1 MCRVRTIDVG
11 DDPHAVATA
20 RREAAAQLDRW
31 ELDDLRPDA
40 ELLVSEL
47 VTNAVLH
54 SRGDVALTL
63 AVADGLLEVGV
74 SDPGRGLPPQRSLQG
89 GAAGPR
95 WTAEG
100 GRGLRLVDR
109 LSVEWGVV
117 ALARGKQVWFRL
129 EVGTG
134 WPHRTACPCGGEDL
148 ERLRLESGRWAV
160 AAPGPW
166 DDCAD

>member
-11 DDPHAVATA
+11 GDPHAVAAA
-20 RREAAAQLDRW
+20 RRATATQLGRW
-31 ELDDLRPDA
+31 ELDELLPDA

-54 SRGDVALTL
+54 SRGDVSLTL

-74 SDPGRGLPPQRSLQG
+74 TDPGPRLPPQRRLESRT
-89 GAAGPR
+89 AGPP

-117 ALARGKQVWFRL
+117 TLSQGKQVWFRL
-129 EVGTG
+129 DVGSG
-134 WPHRTACPCGGEDL
+134 WPHRTACPCAGEDL
-148 ERLRLESGRWAV
+148 GRVRLESGRWAV
-160 AAPGPW
+160 ATPGPW
-166 DDCAD
+166 DDDA

>member
-11 DDPHAVATA
+11 DDPYAVATA
-20 RREAAAQLDRW
+20 RRATVTQLDRW
-31 ELDDLRPDA
+31 ELDELLPDA

-54 SRGDVALTL
+54 SHGDVTLTL
-63 AVADGLLEVGV
+63 AVADGMLEVGV
-74 SDPGRGLPPQRSLQG
+74 TDPGPRLPPQRSLERS
-89 GAAGPR
+89 AAGPP
-95 WTAEG
+95 WSAEG

-117 ALARGKQVWFRL
+117 TLARGKQVWFRL

-134 WPHRTACPCGGEDL
+134 WPHRTACPCAGEDL
-148 ERLRLESGRWAV
+148 ERVRLESGRWAV
-160 AAPGPW
+160 ATPGPW
-166 DDCAD
+166 DDDA

>member
-11 DDPHAVATA
+11 DDPHAAAAARRATA
-20 RREAAAQLDRW
+20 TQLDRW
-31 ELDDLRPDA
+31 ELDELRPDA

-54 SRGDVALTL
+54 SRGDVSLTL
-63 AVADGLLEVGV
+63 AVADGMLEVGV
-74 SDPGRGLPPQRSLQG
+74 TDPGPRLPPKRGLAG
-89 GAAGPR
+89 GAPGPP

-117 ALARGKQVWFRL
+117 TLTRGKQVWFRL
-129 EVGTG
+129 EVGNG
-134 WPHRTACPCGGEDL
+134 WPHRTACPCAGEDL
-148 ERLRLESGRWAV
+148 ERVRLESGRWAV
-160 AAPGPW
+160 ATPGPW
-166 DDCAD
+166 DDDA

>member
-1 MCRVRTIDVG
+1 MCRVRTVDVG
-11 DDPHAVATA
+11 DDPQAVATA
-20 RREAAAQLDRW
+20 RRVTAAQLDRW
-31 ELDDLRPDA
+31 ELDELRADA

-54 SRGDVALTL
+54 SSGDVSLTL
-63 AVADGLLEVGV
+63 AVADGMLEVGV
-74 SDPGRGLPPQRSLQG
+74 ADPGPRLPPQRSPG
-89 GAAGPR
+89 GPP

-117 ALARGKQVWFRL
+117 TLSRGKQVWFRL

-134 WPHRTACPCGGEDL
+134 WPHRTACPCAGEDL
-148 ERLRLESGRWAV
+148 ERVRLESGRWAV

-166 DDCAD
+166 DET

>member
-11 DDPHAVATA
+11 DDPRSASAA
-20 RREAAAQLDRW
+20 RRATAAQLDRW
-31 ELDDLRPDA
+31 ELDELRPDA

-54 SRGDVALTL
+54 SAGDVTVTL

-74 SDPGRGLPPQRSLQG
+74 TDPGSPLRPQRRS
-89 GAAGPR
+89 GPP
-95 WTAEG
+95 WNAEG

-109 LSVEWGVV
+109 IATEWGVA

-129 EVGTG
+129 QVGAG
-134 WPHRTACPCGGEDL
+134 WPHRTSCPCAGEDL
-148 ERLRLESGRWAV
+148 ERVRLESGRWAV

-166 DDCAD
+166 D

>member
-1 MCRVRTIDVG
+1 MCRVRTVDVG

-20 RREAAAQLDRW
+20 RRATAAQLDRW

-54 SRGDVALTL
+54 GRGDVSLTL
-63 AVADGLLEVGV
+63 AVADGMLEVGV
-74 SDPGRGLPPQRSLQG
+74 TDPGPRLPPRQRPDE
-89 GAAGPR
+89 AAGPP

-117 ALARGKQVWFRL
+117 TLARGKQVWFRL

-134 WPHRTACPCGGEDL
+134 WPHRTACPCAGEDL
-148 ERLRLESGRWAV
+148 ERVRLESGRWAV
-160 AAPGPW
+160 ATPGPW
-166 DDCAD
+166 DDP

>member
-1 MCRVRTIDVG
+1 MCRVRTVDVG
-11 DDPHAVATA
+11 HDPHAAATA
-20 RREAAAQLDRW
+20 RRATAAQLDRW
-31 ELDDLRPDA
+31 ERDVLRPDA

-54 SRGDVALTL
+54 SSGDVSLTL
-63 AVADGLLEVGV
+63 AVADGMLEVGV
-74 SDPGRGLPPQRSLQG
+74 TDLGPRLPPQRGPGERPG
-89 GAAGPR
+89 GPP

-109 LSVEWGVV
+109 LSIEWGV
-117 ALARGKQVWFRL
+117 ATLARGKQVWFRL

-134 WPHRTACPCGGEDL
+134 WPHRTACPCAGEDL
-148 ERLRLESGRWAV
+148 ERVRLESGRWAV

-166 DDCAD
+166 DET

>member
-20 RREAAAQLDRW
+20 RRATAAQLGQW
-31 ELDDLRPDA
+31 ELAELRADA

-63 AVADGLLEVGV
+63 AVADGMLEVGV
-74 SDPGRGLPPQRSLQG
+74 TDPGARLRPQRGTDRGPG
-89 GAAGPR
+89 GPP
-95 WTAEG
+95 WTAES

-129 EVGTG
+129 EVGAG
-134 WPHRTACPCGGEDL
+134 WPHRTACPCAGEDL
-148 ERLRLESGRWAV
+148 ERVRLESGRWAV
-160 AAPGPW
+160 ATPGRW
-166 DDCAD
+166 DDP

>member
-20 RREAAAQLDRW
+20 RRATVVQLDRW
-31 ELDDLRPDA
+31 ELDDLRHDA

-63 AVADGLLEVGV
+63 AVADGMLEVGV
-74 SDPGRGLPPQRSLQG
+74 TDPGAGLRPQRSLEG
-89 GAAGPR
+89 SAGPP

-109 LSVEWGVV
+109 LSVDWGVV
-117 ALARGKQVWFRL
+117 AMSRGKQVWFRL
-129 EVGTG
+129 EVGAA
-134 WPHRTACPCGGEDL
+134 WPYRTACPCAGEDL
-148 ERLRLESGRWAV
+148 ERVRLESGRWAV

-166 DDCAD
+166 DHPAD

>member
-20 RREAAAQLDRW
+20 RRAIAVNLDRW
-31 ELDDLRPDA
+31 ELEDLRPDA

-54 SRGDVALTL
+54 SHGDVALTL
-63 AVADGLLEVGV
+63 AVADGMLEVGV
-74 SDPGRGLPPQRSLQG
+74 TDPGPGLPPQRRLEGSAG
-89 GAAGPR
+89 GPP

-100 GRGLRLVDR
+100 GRGLRLVER

-117 ALARGKQVWFRL
+117 ALAHGKQVWFRL
-129 EVGTG
+129 DVGDG
-134 WPHRTACPCGGEDL
+134 WPHRTACPCAGEDL

-160 AAPGPW
+160 ATPGSW
-166 DDCAD
+166 DDAAD

>member
-1 MCRVRTIDVG
+1 MCRVRTVDVG

-20 RREAAAQLDRW
+20 RRATAAQLDRW
-31 ELDDLRPDA
+31 ELRELRPDA

-54 SRGDVALTL
+54 SRGEVTLTL

-74 SDPGRGLPPQRSLQG
+74 ADVGRRLPPQRGLDRSAG
-89 GAAGPR
+89 GPP

-109 LSVEWGVV
+109 LSSEWGV
-117 ALARGKQVWFRL
+117 ATLARGKQVWFRL
-129 EVGTG
+129 EVGTS
-134 WPHRTACPCGGEDL
+134 WPHRTACPCAGEGL
-148 ERLRLESGRWAV
+148 ERVRLESGRWAV
-160 AAPGPW
+160 ATPGPW
-166 DDCAD
+166 DDA